1 MSGSGSLLYAG
12 ISLTGIGIAIIGL
25 SWFTT
30 KPKKETVRIVPEPHT
45 VLYTEK
51 RGTGEEET
59 PVEIEPSNDSE

>member
-1 MSGSGSLLYAG
+1 MSGSLHYAG
-12 ISLTGIGIAIIGL
+12 LSLVGLGLTLIGL
-25 SWFTT
+25 SWFQN